1 VKVRDQLLSIP
12 DQVLDLDAASIVLVC
27 ATERAPTVYST
38 VPSGLAKQLLSLL
51 VEHGDW
57 SDSVRLDH

>member
-1 VKVRDQLLSIP
+1 MKVRDHLLSIP
-12 DQVLDLDAASIVLVC
+12 DQVLDLDAASIILVA
-27 ATERAPTVYST
+27 ATKHTPTVYSN
-38 VPSGLAKQLLSLL
+38 VPPAMARRLLARI